1 MDWLS
6 YILAVKN
13 AVKPTDDQVSA
24 AVTAH
29 LTAHPVTPGASE
41 EEAAQIAQNKD
52 DIAELQ
58 DGKLDNSGWA
68 ANKYLGTDAD
78 GNVVEKEAPSGDGAV
93 TDEQIAQ
100 AVEEYMAE
108 HGSESS
114 QNKTVEKECAAEL
127 SITGFTRPNG
137 TFSTSASGLRTDYV
151 STDGVT
157 KIYGNAGFY
166 SSAAVMAF
174 YDANKTCLESLGV
187 IGSSLTAE
195 GSGYGEGAFEL
206 DISGDAYADAAYFVV
221 STYRLASGVD
231 YTQTVAD
238 DYCKYIKLIEVTEE
252 ARTAYRISEN
262 TITFFGDSVTSG
274 AGDGDYPSLIAEI
287 TGATVTN
294 NGVSG
299 STLASGTTST
309 HHICEDVAAYTGTA
323 DIICVSGGLNDYNQ
337 NVPIGTLTDG
347 YAAELDTATVI
358 GALESIVR
366 SLLTNHTEAKIYYV
380 ITHMAASAEV
390 NTNTLGLTLGD
401 YHDAIVSVLRKYSI
415 PYYDAFAQS
424 GLVTSSYG
432 SWGETIRSLY
442 TVDSDGV
449 HPNREGY
456 LKYYV
461 YQIIDMME
469 SGVGSGSAEIPEAVT
484 DEHINELID
493 AKLGVIENGTY

>member
-1 MDWLS
+1 MKFVKSLS
-6 YILAVKN
+6 MFHVN
-13 AVKPTDDQVSA
+13 AKEIPCLTGKGAPTEQ
-24 AVTAH
+24 T
-29 LTAHPVTPGASE
+29 E
-41 EEAAQIAQNKD
+41 
-52 DIAELQ
+52 
-58 DGKLDNSGWA
+58 
-68 ANKYLGTDAD
+68 
-78 GNVVEKEAPSGDGAV
+78 GAV
-93 TDEQIAQ
+93 GALYMDTDTGDLYKCTA
-100 AVEEYMAE
+100 AE
-108 HGSESS
+108 AGSYTWVNMDGLGS
-114 QNKTVEKECAAEL
+114 QNKTVEKEYAAEL
-127 SITGFTRPNG
+127 SITGFTRASGG

-151 STDGVT
+151 STDGVK

-166 SSAAVMAF
+166 ASCAAIAF
-174 YDANKTCLESLGV
+174 YDADKAYLESISV
-187 IGSSLTAE
+187 TGSDLITTE

-231 YTQTVAD
+231 YTQTFAD
-238 DYCKYIKLIEVTEE
+238 DCCKYIKLVEATEE
-252 ARTAYRISEN
+252 GRPAYRIGEN
-262 TITFFGDSVTSG
+262 TIAFFGDSVTSG

-299 STLASGTTST
+299 STLASGTTAT